1 MKNIGSSNLVVSKLC
16 LGGNPFGWGATKEE
30 SFEVLDKYVAAGGNF
45 IDTAD
50 LYSQW
55 KPGNVGG
62 ESETIIGSWMK
73 SRKNRDHMV
82 IATKVAMLDTRK
94 GLSES
99 NIAAALDD
107 SLARLGTDYIDLYY
121 AHQDDQ
127 ETPLV
132 ETLGAFDAAVNVGKV
147 RALGASNYSQERLQ
161 EALNISKES
170 GFAPYVA
177 LQTWF
182 NLLDQDKLPTS
193 YRSFCVANN
202 IGVLPFYGV
211 ARGFLTGKYRPGI
224 TVESVRASGVESYAN
239 DRGWSTLDKLEEI
252 GKAHG
257 APIASVALAWLRA
270 QESIVAPIASARIA
284 SQLDDLLPTP
294 QLTDQELLSLTKV
307 GA

>member
-1 MKNIGSSNLVVSKLC
+1 MKNIGSSDLAVSALC
-16 LGGNPFGWGATKEE
+16 LGGNPFGWGASKEE
-30 SFEVLDKYVAAGGNF
+30 SFEVLDKYAAAGGNF

-50 LYSQW
+50 VYSQW

-62 ESETIIGSWMK
+62 ESETIIGAWMK
-73 SRKNRDHMV
+73 ARKNRDQMI

-94 GLSES
+94 GLSAG

-127 ETPLV
+127 ETPLL
-132 ETLGAFDAAVNVGKV
+132 ETLGAFDVAVKSGKV
-147 RALGASNYSQERLQ
+147 RALGASNYTQERLQ
-161 EALNISKES
+161 EALNISKANGLAS
-170 GFAPYVA
+170 YVA

-193 YRSFCVANN
+193 YRSFCAENK

-211 ARGFLTGKYRPGI
+211 ARGFLTGKYRPGV
-224 TVESVRASGVESYAN
+224 TVESVRASGVEGYAN
-239 DRGWSTLDKLEEI
+239 DRGWNTLAMLEEI

-294 QLTDQELLSLTKV
+294 QLTSQELAALTKV

>member
-1 MKNIGSSNLVVSKLC
+1 MKNIGSSDLVVSSLC

-257 APIASVALAWLRA
+257 APIASIALAWLRA

-294 QLTDQELLSLTKV
+294 QLTHQELLSLTKV

>member
-1 MKNIGSSNLVVSKLC
+1 MKNIGSSDLVVSKLC

-257 APIASVALAWLRA
+257 APIASIALAWLRA

-294 QLTDQELLSLTKV
+294 QLTHQELLSLTKV

>member
-1 MKNIGSSNLVVSKLC
+1 MKNIGSSDLVVSKLC

-257 APIASVALAWLRA
+257 APIASIALAWLRA

>member
-1 MKNIGSSNLVVSKLC
+1 MKNIGSSDLAVSSLC
-16 LGGNPFGWGATKEE
+16 LGGNTFGWGATREE

-50 LYSQW
+50 VYSQW

-62 ESETIIGSWMK
+62 ESETIIGSWMN

-94 GLSES
+94 GLSAS
-99 NIAAALDD
+99 NIAGALDD

-132 ETLGAFDAAVNVGKV
+132 ETLGAFDAAVNGGKV

-182 NLLDQDKLPTS
+182 NLLDQDRLPTS

-224 TVESVRASGVESYAN
+224 TVESVRASGVESYSN
-239 DRGWSTLDKLEEI
+239 DRGWNTLAKLEEI

-257 APIASVALAWLRA
+257 APIASVALAWLRV

-294 QLTDQELLSLTKV
+294 QLTDQELVALTKV

>member
-1 MKNIGSSNLVVSKLC
+1 MKNIGSSDLVVSSLC

-30 SFEVLDKYVAAGGNF
+30 SFEVLDRYVAAGGNF

-50 LYSQW
+50 VYSQW

-257 APIASVALAWLRA
+257 APIASIALAWLRA

-294 QLTDQELLSLTKV
+294 QLTHQELLSLTKV

>member
-1 MKNIGSSNLVVSKLC
+1 MKNIGSSELAVSSLC
-16 LGGNPFGWGATKEE
+16 LGGNPFGWGASIEE

-50 LYSQW
+50 VYSQW

-62 ESETIIGSWMK
+62 ESESIIGAWMK
-73 SRKNRDHMV
+73 ARKNRDQMI

-94 GLSES
+94 GLSAG

-121 AHQDDQ
+121 AHQDDL
-127 ETPLV
+127 ETPLL
-132 ETLGAFDAAVNVGKV
+132 ETLGEFDEAVKSGKV
-147 RALGASNYSQERLQ
+147 RALGASNYTQERLQ
-161 EALNISKES
+161 EALNISKANGLAS
-170 GFAPYVA
+170 YVA

-193 YRSFCVANN
+193 YRSFCAENN

-224 TVESVRASGVESYAN
+224 TVESVRASGVEGYAN
-239 DRGWSTLDKLEEI
+239 DRGWNTLAMLEEI
-252 GKAHG
+252 GKAHH

-294 QLTDQELLSLTKV
+294 QLTSQELAALTKV

>member
-1 MKNIGSSNLVVSKLC
+1 MI
-16 LGGNPFGWGATKEE
+16 
-30 SFEVLDKYVAAGGNF
+30 
-45 IDTAD
+45 
-50 LYSQW
+50 
-55 KPGNVGG
+55 
-62 ESETIIGSWMK
+62 
-73 SRKNRDHMV
+73 

-94 GLSES
+94 GLSAS

-132 ETLGAFDAAVNVGKV
+132 ETLGAFDAAVNAGKV

-170 GFAPYVA
+170 GFASYVA

-193 YRSFCVANN
+193 YRSFCIANN

-211 ARGFLTGKYRPGI
+211 ARGFLTGKYRPGL
-224 TVESVRASGVESYAN
+224 TVESVRASGVESYSN
-239 DRGWSTLDKLEEI
+239 DRGWNTLAKLEEI
-252 GKAHG
+252 GKVHG

-294 QLTDQELLSLTKV
+294 QLTDQELAALTKV

>member
-1 MKNIGSSNLVVSKLC
+1 MKNIGSSDLVVSSLC

-132 ETLGAFDAAVNVGKV
+132 ETLGAFDAAVNAGKI

-224 TVESVRASGVESYAN
+224 TVESVRASGVESYSN
-239 DRGWSTLDKLEEI
+239 ERGWNTLAKLEEI

>member
-1 MKNIGSSNLVVSKLC
+1 MKNIGSSDLVVSSLC

-30 SFEVLDKYVAAGGNF
+30 SFEVLDRYVAAGGNF

-50 LYSQW
+50 VYSQW

-224 TVESVRASGVESYAN
+224 TVESVRASGVESYSN
-239 DRGWSTLDKLEEI
+239 ERGWNTLAKLEEI

>member
-1 MKNIGSSNLVVSKLC
+1 MKNIGSSDLVVSSLC

-30 SFEVLDKYVAAGGNF
+30 SFEVLDRYVAAGGNF

-50 LYSQW
+50 VYSQW

-94 GLSES
+94 GLSAS
-99 NIAAALDD
+99 NIAGALDD

-211 ARGFLTGKYRPGI
+211 ARGFLTGKYRAGI
-224 TVESVRASGVESYAN
+224 TVESVRASGVESYSN
-239 DRGWSTLDKLEEI
+239 ERGWNTLAKLEEI

>member
-1 MKNIGSSNLVVSKLC
+1 MKNIGSSDLVVSSLC

-94 GLSES
+94 GLSAS
-99 NIAAALDD
+99 NIAGALDD

-257 APIASVALAWLRA
+257 APIASIALAWLRA

-294 QLTDQELLSLTKV
+294 QLTHQELLSLTKV

>member
-1 MKNIGSSNLVVSKLC
+1 MKNIGSSDLVVSKLC

-132 ETLGAFDAAVNVGKV
+132 ETLGAFDAAVNAGKI
-147 RALGASNYSQERLQ
+147 RALGASNYSQERLH
-161 EALNISKES
+161 EALNISKEN

-193 YRSFCVANN
+193 YLSFCVANN
-202 IGVLPFYGV
+202 I
-211 ARGFLTGKYRPGI
+211 
-224 TVESVRASGVESYAN
+224 
-239 DRGWSTLDKLEEI
+239 
-252 GKAHG
+252 
-257 APIASVALAWLRA
+257 
-270 QESIVAPIASARIA
+270 
-284 SQLDDLLPTP
+284 
-294 QLTDQELLSLTKV
+294 
-307 GA
+307 

>member
-1 MKNIGSSNLVVSKLC
+1 MKHIGSSDLKVSSLC

-30 SFEVLDKYVAAGGNF
+30 SWEVLDKYVAAGGNF

-50 LYSQW
+50 VYSQW
-55 KPGNVGG
+55 KPGNIGG

-73 SRKNRDHMV
+73 ARKNRDQMI

-121 AHQDDQ
+121 AHQDDLD
-127 ETPLV
+127 TPLV
-132 ETLGAFDAAVNVGKV
+132 ETLGAFNDAVKAGKV
-147 RALGASNYSQERLQ
+147 RALGASNYTQERLV
-161 EALNISKES
+161 EALAISKS
-170 GFAPYVA
+170 NGFASYVA

-182 NLLDQDKLPTS
+182 NLLDQDKLPAS
-193 YRSFCVANN
+193 YRSFCASHN

-211 ARGFLTGKYRPGI
+211 ARGFLTGKYRPGT
-224 TVESVRASGVESYAN
+224 TVESVRASGVEGYAN
-239 DRGWSTLDKLEEI
+239 ERGWSTLAMLEEI
-252 GKAHG
+252 GKTHN
-257 APIASVALAWLRA
+257 APIASIALAWLRA

-294 QLTDQELLSLTKV
+294 ELTDPELVALTKV

>member
-1 MKNIGSSNLVVSKLC
+1 MKNIGSSDLVVSSLC

-94 GLSES
+94 GLSAS
-99 NIAAALDD
+99 NIAGALDD

-211 ARGFLTGKYRPGI
+211 ARGFLTGKYRAGI
-224 TVESVRASGVESYAN
+224 TVESVRASGVESYSN
-239 DRGWSTLDKLEEI
+239 ERGWNTLAKLEEI

>member
-1 MKNIGSSNLVVSKLC
+1 MKNIGSSDLVVSKLC

-30 SFEVLDKYVAAGGNF
+30 SFEVLDRYVAAGGNF

-50 LYSQW
+50 VYSQW

-94 GLSES
+94 GLSAS
-99 NIAAALDD
+99 NIAGALDD

-257 APIASVALAWLRA
+257 APIASIALAWLRA

-294 QLTDQELLSLTKV
+294 QLTHQELLSLTKV

>member
-1 MKNIGSSNLVVSKLC
+1 MKNIGSSDLVVSSLC

-147 RALGASNYSQERLQ
+147 RALGASNYSQERLH
-161 EALNISKES
+161 EALNISKEN

-211 ARGFLTGKYRPGI
+211 ARGFLTGKYRAGI
-224 TVESVRASGVESYAN
+224 TVESVRASGVESYSN
-239 DRGWSTLDKLEEI
+239 ERGWNTLAKLEEI

>member
-1 MKNIGSSNLVVSKLC
+1 MKNIGSSDLVVSSLC

-30 SFEVLDKYVAAGGNF
+30 SFEVLDRYVAAGGNF

-50 LYSQW
+50 VYSQW

-94 GLSES
+94 GLSAS
-99 NIAAALDD
+99 NIAGALDD

-257 APIASVALAWLRA
+257 APIASIALAWLRA

>member
-1 MKNIGSSNLVVSKLC
+1 MRRSE
-16 LGGNPFGWGATKEE
+16 W
-30 SFEVLDKYVAAGGNF
+30 EVFSL
-45 IDTAD
+45 
-50 LYSQW
+50 SQ
-55 KPGNVGG
+55 
-62 ESETIIGSWMK
+62 
-73 SRKNRDHMV
+73 
-82 IATKVAMLDTRK
+82 VAMLDTRK
-94 GLSES
+94 GLSAG
-99 NIAAALDD
+99 NIASALDD

-132 ETLGAFDAAVNVGKV
+132 ETLGAFDAAVNTGKV

-193 YRSFCVANN
+193 FRSFCVANN

-211 ARGFLTGKYRPGI
+211 ARGFLTGKYRPGL
-224 TVESVRASGVESYAN
+224 TVESVRASGVESYSN
-239 DRGWSTLDKLEEI
+239 DRGWNTLAKLEEI

-257 APIASVALAWLRA
+257 TPIASVALAWLRA
-270 QESIVAPIASARIA
+270 QKSIVAPIASARIA

-294 QLTDQELLSLTKV
+294 QLTVQELAALTKV

>member
-1 MKNIGSSNLVVSKLC
+1 MKNIGSSDLVVSSLC

-30 SFEVLDKYVAAGGNF
+30 SFEVLDRYVAAGGNF

-50 LYSQW
+50 VYSQW

-211 ARGFLTGKYRPGI
+211 ARGFLTGKYRAGI
-224 TVESVRASGVESYAN
+224 TVESVRASGVESYSN
-239 DRGWSTLDKLEEI
+239 ERGWNTLAKLEEI